1 MQLSPRLLIPA
12 LLLTL
17 AGCKGMPFFSRTSTD
32 PSGAEESVRSVD
44 GAYAR
49 AKLEMQDISFDGED
63 LHGRLL
69 ISPIGTEL
77 RIDKRLIE
85 SSALTVDS
93 VVQCDTG
100 EALPYVIMDV
110 YAPAPREEDILIL
123 KPGFWYGKEIRIFLF
138 AEHATHQ
145 PNPQCFEAE
154 IAYHALD
161 VKNVARVHIRAERSP
176 PPSPDAGVPIEKPQE
191 GTSKPGIE

>member
-1 MQLSPRLLIPA
+1 M
-12 LLLTL
+12 L
-17 AGCKGMPFFSRTSTD
+17 AGCKGVPFFSRASTD
-32 PSGAEESVRSVD
+32 TSGAEESVRTVD
-44 GAYAR
+44 GDFAR
-49 AKLEMQDISFDGED
+49 AKLEMQDISYDGEN

-85 SSALTVDS
+85 SADLTVDS
-93 VVQCDTG
+93 IVKCDTG
-100 EALPYVIMDV
+100 EALPSVIMDV
-110 YAPAPREEDILIL
+110 YAPVPREEDILIL

-154 IAYHALD
+154 IAYHSLD
-161 VKNVARVHIRAERSP
+161 VKNAARIHIRAER
-176 PPSPDAGVPIEKPQE
+176 PPSLPPTPAQVNP
-191 GTSKPGIE
+191 

>member
-1 MQLSPRLLIPA
+1 M
-12 LLLTL
+12 
-17 AGCKGMPFFSRTSTD
+17 
-32 PSGAEESVRSVD
+32 
-44 GAYAR
+44 
-49 AKLEMQDISFDGED
+49 EMQDISFDGED

-69 ISPIGTEL
+69 ISPVGTEL
-77 RIDKRLIE
+77 RIDRRLIE
-85 SSALTVDS
+85 SGDLTVDS
-93 VVQCDTG
+93 VVKCDTG

-110 YAPAPREEDILIL
+110 YARAPREEDILIL

-154 IAYHALD
+154 IEYHALD

-191 GTSKPGIE
+191 GASKPRIE